1 MQISAKNQ
9 IEGRIKA
16 LEPGP
21 STCMVEVDVFDEITG
36 CSMFAAIPVDQ
47 VDALNLKINDLVV
60 LVFPASAVIIGK
72 ENAEK

>member
-1 MQISAKNQ
+1 VQISAKNQ

-21 STCMVEVDVFDEITG
+21 STCMVEVDVFDENTG
-36 CSMFAAIPVDQ
+36 RSMFAAIPVDQ

-60 LVFPASAVIIGK
+60 LVFPASAVFIGK
-72 ENAEK
+72 EKADE